1 MGYWS
6 FETVFCRTSQIL
18 SRFCGRIAPRPRSTI
33 APKSTPQKG
42 KEHVEHLPT
51 SDKFNPS
58 LLNQRIHQLSKSN
71 RRFRHYCGRMQTDS
85 APASARAVFAGKYG
99 ETTGK
104 YRGLRVGE
112 IGVNN
117 SNDWR
122 GGVVCRADSDEGTPA
137 DERTPPAN
145 GLTIAFVEQSR
156 SPDGER
162 ARERGPPPTH
172 STRKQSGR
180 HSQTR
185 SKCVA
190 FAASLP
196 ERRDAREGSY
206 ASEARTARGRQCFE
220 RMNGGI
226 IGGLGFV
233 CQVKS
238 FWDESKCR

>member
-1 MGYWS
+1 
-6 FETVFCRTSQIL
+6 
-18 SRFCGRIAPRPRSTI
+18 
-33 APKSTPQKG
+33 
-42 KEHVEHLPT
+42 
-51 SDKFNPS
+51 
-58 LLNQRIHQLSKSN
+58 
-71 RRFRHYCGRMQTDS
+71 MQTNS
-85 APASARAVFAGKYG
+85 PQASARAVFAGKYG

-104 YRGLRVGE
+104 YGGLRVGE
-112 IGVNN
+112 IGVAEWYLAWGRGMSRGFRRRNAKERGRRGSAADTGTRQTKERHGRTGARSRSW
-117 SNDWR
+117 SNRVR
-122 GGVVCRADSDEGTPA
+122 GA
-137 DERTPPAN
+137 
-145 GLTIAFVEQSR
+145 IAFAR
-156 SPDGER
+156 WR
-162 ARERGPPPTH
+162 AHTRARGPPPTH

-185 SKCVA
+185 SKCVS

-238 FWDESKCR
+238 FWYARKCR